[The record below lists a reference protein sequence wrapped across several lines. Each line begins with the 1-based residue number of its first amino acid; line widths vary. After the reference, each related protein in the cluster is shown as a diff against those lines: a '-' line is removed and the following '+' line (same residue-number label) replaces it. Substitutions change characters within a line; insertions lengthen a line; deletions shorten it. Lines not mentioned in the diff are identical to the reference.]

1 MPVQIELT
9 DESRDL
15 LLRHFKE
22 HTPLHEILEGATRKE
37 LAGVGVYVFE
47 CDVRQAEE
55 LLAMAR
61 DHCPPA
67 VKDIEH
73 AIFAAT
79 AG

>member
-1 MPVQIELT
+1 MKVQIELT
-9 DESRDL
+9 EESREL
-15 LLRHFKE
+15 LMRHFAE
-22 HTPLHEILEGATRKE
+22 NTPHHTILKRATRNE
-37 LAGVGVYVFE
+37 LAGVGVYAFE
-47 CDVRQAEE
+47 CDVSLAEE

>member
-1 MPVQIELT
+1 VL
-9 DESRDL
+9 
-15 LLRHFKE
+15 K
-22 HTPLHEILEGATRKE
+22 GASRKE
-37 LAGVGVYVFE
+37 LADVAIYSFE
-47 CDVRQAEE
+47 CEAAEAE
-55 LLAMAR
+55 NLLAMAR